1 LRHYRT
7 APKDKEIKILKCH
20 MDILMLHS
28 LCALYSFM
36 WLFSIYPSYSY
47 DFTLKKFPGLLHCIY
62 VAKKPLKQ
70 MNRYI
75 SPILI
80 IICLSLFPLHV
91 FSSEA
96 NHESTSELVRVIKN
110 IKEKENTLK
119 TIIATFIQI
128 KKSQLLRETLKS
140 EGLIYVD
147 FSGKILIKV
156 IHPSPLTLLL
166 KDNMQII
173 YYPDLAK
180 AEKIIIGRTDN
191 ILSKYLGIGQPFE
204 MIQKQFEFS
213 LSDKISSGGYHLK
226 MIPKNTVTARHI
238 DMIEVVVN
246 KINGLPEQIYF
257 KEKQGDHT
265 AIQLKYK
272 AINEP
277 IPPSIFSI
285 ELPEDNKNDE
295 EGR

>member
-1 LRHYRT
+1 MRNLN
-7 APKDKEIKILKCH
+7 KEINLIL
-20 MDILMLHS
+20 L
-28 LCALYSFM
+28 
-36 WLFSIYPSYSY
+36 
-47 DFTLKKFPGLLHCIY
+47 
-62 VAKKPLKQ
+62 

-75 SPILI
+75 TPILI

-96 NHESTSELVRVIKN
+96 DHPTSELLRVLKN
-110 IKEKENTLK
+110 IKEKEKTLK
-119 TIIATFIQI
+119 TFIATFSQI

-156 IHPSPLTLLL
+156 IHPSLITLLL
-166 KDNMQII
+166 KDNMRVI

-180 AEKIIIGRTDN
+180 AEKNILGGTDN
-191 ILSKYLGIGQPFE
+191 ILSKYLGIGQPIE
-204 MIQKQFEFS
+204 MIQKQFEIS
-213 LSDKISSGGYHLK
+213 LGDKISSGGYHLK
-226 MIPKNTVTARHI
+226 MIPKNTATARHI

-246 KINGLPEQIYF
+246 QKNGLPEHIYF
-257 KEKQGDHT
+257 KEKKGDHT

-277 IPPSIFSI
+277 IPPGIFSI
-285 ELPEDNKNDE
+285 ELPEDNKNDNE
-295 EGR
+295 ER